1 MNTQEII
8 ALLALIAY
16 VVIEALKIG
25 LEFLKLLVAVSK
37 SAKK

>member
-1 MNTQEII
+1 MSTQEII

-25 LEFLKLLVAVSK
+25 LEFLKLWVTVSK